1 VIYFFAVLS
10 YFLGTLPSA
19 IVIARSKGVD
29 ITSVGSGN
37 PGASNV
43 ARALGTKYGALVFLL
58 DAAKGAIP
66 AVLGLA
72 ATGDAGAY
80 ICATAAILGH
90 MFPVTRKFRGG
101 KGIAT
106 GAGMLLVMHW
116 YILLY
121 LLVSWLLIAKIT
133 KKASIGSIIL
143 TPTVP
148 IVLWL
153 IGTPVWEILTIIGI
167 GLLIEIKHLP
177 NIKRLLSGKEPPVT
191 DTSKQ

>member
-1 VIYFFAVLS
+1 VIYFFVVLS

-19 IVIARSKGVD
+19 IIIARSKGID
-29 ITSVGSGN
+29 IMTVGSGN

-43 ARALGTKYGALVFLL
+43 ARALGTKYGAMVFLL

-72 ATGDAGAY
+72 ANGDAGAY

-106 GAGMLLVMHW
+106 GAGMLLIMHW
-116 YILLY
+116 YILAY
-121 LLVSWLLIAKIT
+121 LLTSWLIIAKVT
-133 KKASIGSIIL
+133 KKASIGSVL
-143 TPTVP
+143 LVPTVP
-148 IVLWL
+148 IVLWI
-153 IGTPVWEILTIIGI
+153 IGTPLWEILTIIGI
-167 GLLIEIKHLP
+167 GLLIEVKHFP
-177 NIKRLLSGKEPPVT
+177 NIKRLISGNEPPVT
-191 DTSKQ
+191 DVSS

>member
-1 VIYFFAVLS
+1 MIYVFIVLS

-29 ITSVGSGN
+29 IMSVGSGN

-43 ARALGTKYGALVFLL
+43 TRALGAKYGALVFLL

-72 ATGDAGAY
+72 ANGDAGAY

-90 MFPVTRKFRGG
+90 MFPITRKFRGG

-106 GAGMLLVMHW
+106 GAGMMLIMHW
-116 YILLY
+116 YILVY
-121 LLVSWLLIAKIT
+121 LLVSWLLIAKLT
-133 KKASIGSIIL
+133 KKASIGSIL
-143 TPTVP
+143 LVPTVP
-148 IVLWL
+148 IVLWA
-153 IGTPVWEILTIIGI
+153 IGTPAWEILTIIGI

-191 DTSKQ
+191 DASS

>member
-1 VIYFFAVLS
+1 VIYFFVVLS

-19 IVIARSKGVD
+19 IIIARSKGID
-29 ITSVGSGN
+29 IMTVGSGN

-72 ATGDAGAY
+72 ANGDAGAY

-106 GAGMLLVMHW
+106 GAGMLLIMHW
-116 YILLY
+116 YILAY
-121 LLVSWLLIAKIT
+121 LLTSWLIIAKVT
-133 KKASIGSIIL
+133 KKASIGSVL
-143 TPTVP
+143 LVPTVP
-148 IVLWL
+148 IVLWI
-153 IGTPVWEILTIIGI
+153 IGTPLWEILTIIGI
-167 GLLIEIKHLP
+167 GLLIEVKHFP
-177 NIKRLLSGKEPPVT
+177 NIKRLISGNEPPVT
-191 DTSKQ
+191 DVSS

>member
-1 VIYFFAVLS
+1 MIYVFIVLS

-29 ITSVGSGN
+29 IMSVGSGN

-43 ARALGTKYGALVFLL
+43 TRALGAKYGALVFLL

-72 ATGDAGAY
+72 ANGDAGAY

-90 MFPVTRKFRGG
+90 MFPITRKFRGG

-106 GAGMLLVMHW
+106 GAGMMLIMHW
-116 YILLY
+116 YVLVY
-121 LLVSWLLIAKIT
+121 LLVSWLLIAKLT
-133 KKASIGSIIL
+133 KKASVGSIL
-143 TPTVP
+143 LVPTVP
-148 IVLWL
+148 IVLWA
-153 IGTPVWEILTIIGI
+153 IGTPAWEILTIIGI

-191 DTSKQ
+191 DASS

>member
-1 VIYFFAVLS
+1 VIYFFVVLS

-19 IVIARSKGVD
+19 IIIARSKGID
-29 ITSVGSGN
+29 IMTVGSGN

-43 ARALGTKYGALVFLL
+43 ARALGTKYGALVFFL

-72 ATGDAGAY
+72 ANGDAGAY

-90 MFPVTRKFRGG
+90 MFPITRKFRGG

-106 GAGMLLVMHW
+106 GAGMMLVMHW
-116 YILLY
+116 YILAY
-121 LLVSWLLIAKIT
+121 LLTSWLIIAKIT
-133 KKASIGSIIL
+133 KKASIGSVL
-143 TPTVP
+143 LVPTVP
-148 IVLWL
+148 IVLWI

-167 GLLIEIKHLP
+167 GLLIEVKHFP
-177 NIKRLLSGKEPPVT
+177 NIKRLISGNEPPVT
-191 DTSKQ
+191 DVSS

>member
-19 IVIARSKGVD
+19 IVVARSKGVD
-29 ITSVGSGN
+29 IMSFGSGN

-43 ARALGTKYGALVFLL
+43 ARALGTKYGAMVFAI

-66 AVLGLA
+66 AALGLA
-72 ATGDAGAY
+72 ANGDAGAY
-80 ICATAAILGH
+80 ICGTAAILGH
-90 MFPVTRKFRGG
+90 MFPITRKFRGG

-106 GAGMLLVMHW
+106 GAGMLLIMHW
-116 YILLY
+116 YILVY

-148 IVLWL
+148 IVLWI
-153 IGTPVWEILTIIGI
+153 IGTPAWEILTIIGI
-167 GLLIEIKHLP
+167 GLLIEVKHLP

-191 DTSKQ
+191 DTTVQ